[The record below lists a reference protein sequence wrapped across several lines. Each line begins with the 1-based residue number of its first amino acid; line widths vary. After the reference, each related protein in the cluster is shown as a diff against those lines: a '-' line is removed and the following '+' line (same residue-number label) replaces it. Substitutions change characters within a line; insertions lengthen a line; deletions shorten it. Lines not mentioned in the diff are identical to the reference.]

1 MEIPYKDQSTVILSY
16 IINESYRRFFGENL
30 VPEYPDQEKFSEEL
44 YQSPLVI
51 LAHSNTKDPIF
62 IYANQTAQNLW
73 GYTWQ
78 EFLKLPSRLS
88 AEPDMRG
95 ERQHF
100 LDEVAA
106 NGFSSNYSGIRV
118 DKTGRRFVI
127 KNTKLWNLYGE
138 DNRKLG
144 QAACFDNWGY
154 L

>member
-1 MEIPYKDQSTVILSY
+1 MPYKDQSTVILSY
-16 IINESYRRFFGENL
+16 IITESYRRFFGSRL
-30 VPEYPDQEKFSEEL
+30 VEDQSDPNILSEML
-44 YQSPLVI
+44 YKSPFVI
-51 LAHSNTKDPIF
+51 LAHSNTEDPIF
-62 IYANQTAQNLW
+62 IYANKTAQDLW

-78 EFLKLPSRLS
+78 EFLNLPSRLS
-88 AEPDMRG
+88 AEPDMRA
-95 ERQHF
+95 ERQQF

-118 DKTGRRFVI
+118 DKNGRRFSI

-144 QAACFDNWGY
+144 QAACFDSWEY